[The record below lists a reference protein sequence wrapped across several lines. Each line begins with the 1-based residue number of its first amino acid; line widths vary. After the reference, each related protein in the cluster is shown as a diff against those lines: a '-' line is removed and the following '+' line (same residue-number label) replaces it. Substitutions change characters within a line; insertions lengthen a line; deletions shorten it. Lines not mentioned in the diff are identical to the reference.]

1 MPHLSLLQLD
11 TRFPRIAGDVGS
23 AETFRATLDR
33 HVIADLSVRKVIT
46 AAPRED
52 DIAGVETVLARVR
65 GDVITTSCGFLGIW
79 QNRLAAGAPAPF
91 LASSLIGLPALMDQ
105 YGDADGNRTGTGDL
119 AILTFDAGTLAA
131 PAFLPML
138 NGFAGPI
145 VGLPPSSHLK
155 QVIADDLPELDSGR
169 AESEII
175 DLVAGLMAQKP
186 VRALLLECTNLPP
199 YKVAL
204 KKRFDV
210 EIFDILTQIHL
221 MNPDIVDSAFL

>member
-23 AETFRATLDR
+23 AQTWRATLDR
-33 HVIADLSVRKVIT
+33 HVIADLSVWKVIT
-46 AAPRED
+46 DAPRED
-52 DIAGVETVLARVR
+52 DIAGVKAVLATAR

-79 QNRLAAGAPAPF
+79 QDRLAASAPAPL
-91 LASSLIGLPALMDQ
+91 LASSLNGLPDLMAR
-105 YGDADGNRTGTGDL
+105 YRTEELAVLTVDAE
-119 AILTFDAGTLAA
+119 TLSA
-131 PAFLPML
+131 PAFAPLL

-145 VGLPPSSHLK
+145 VGLLPSSHLK
-155 QVIADDLPELDSGR
+155 QVIADDLPELDSAR
-169 AESEII
+169 AEAEII
-175 DLVAGLMAQKP
+175 DLVAGLMAQRP

-199 YKVAL
+199 YKAAL

-221 MNPDIVDSAFL
+221 MNPDIVESAFL